1 MDYGAEDVKTRTTAE
16 ELATLVRA
24 VAVSPCPVDVHLT
37 PRMSTLVP
45 GGVFIGGVV
54 PRPCRDGFVLVPP
67 PPGAAADILR
77 PRKQPNA
84 FAGNVFRGAGLGVVA
99 AARDGVFALQCWH
112 GRGLCGAS
120 FVVAV
125 RRRPSTRSRAKQQ
138 CWQPR
143 STRSTHTWS
152 SVAPTLARC
161 VGGCCSAGPTC
172 TGSGNAGGVRHTH
185 THRGWCVCISSR
197 GP

>member
-99 AARDGVFALQCWH
+99 AARDGVFSLQCWH
-112 GRGLCGAS
+112 GAWSVWRLIRCRCAQAPEYTFTCQTAVLAAS
-120 FVVAV
+120 FHTFDPYLVLGGTYSGQV
-125 RRRPSTRSRAKQQ
+125 RWGVLFSRAN
-138 CWQPR
+138 
-143 STRSTHTWS
+143 
-152 SVAPTLARC
+152 VY
-161 VGGCCSAGPTC
+161 G
-172 TGSGNAGGVRHTH
+172 
-185 THRGWCVCISSR
+185 
-197 GP
+197 